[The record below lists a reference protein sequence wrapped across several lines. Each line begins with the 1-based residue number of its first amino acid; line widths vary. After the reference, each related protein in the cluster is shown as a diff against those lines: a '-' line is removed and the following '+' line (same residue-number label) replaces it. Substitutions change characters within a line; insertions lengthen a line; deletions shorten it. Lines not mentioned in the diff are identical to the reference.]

1 MYGSTAKAISH
12 YKDTK
17 NLLKLRILTENY
29 FAPHQT
35 LCRKNRYLWDKIN
48 AKMIDHLL
56 QPLVCERFQTDA
68 RYREGHLRVVNALP
82 ERLVVGLHSP
92 EIKQVAKQLSRMGGE
107 VAMPDGM
114 RRFCMGGAEV
124 IRAFE
129 AVPSESLC
137 YEETVIWGY
146 LINLEKCSLEERLA
160 MLGRY
165 VPVLDNW
172 AVCDSYCAHAKWM
185 ARADKAALWAFLE
198 RWFDSKREFEVRFA
212 VVVAMCYFLGK
223 EWFDKVFER
232 INRLDFGRI
241 KSKYKSVKGK
251 PKVAQQG
258 TVQGAEPY
266 YVRMGVAWLLA
277 TALAKFPDQTKTF
290 VRSSNLPADVVKLYI
305 RKARESLRTRTV
317 EAV

>member
-1 MYGSTAKAISH
+1 
-12 YKDTK
+12 
-17 NLLKLRILTENY
+17 
-29 FAPHQT
+29 
-35 LCRKNRYLWDKIN
+35 
-48 AKMIDHLL
+48 MIDHLL
-56 QPLVCERFQTDA
+56 QPLVCERFLTDA

-82 ERLVVGLHSP
+82 KRRVMGLHSP
-92 EIKQVAKQLSRMGGE
+92 EIKAVAKRLSREGGE
-107 VAMPDGM
+107 VVLLDGA
-114 RRFCMGGAEV
+114 CQIYTNGAEV

-129 AVPSESLC
+129 AVSSGSLH

-146 LINLEKCSLEERLA
+146 LINLEKCSLDERLE

-185 ARADKAALWAFLE
+185 VRTDKAILWAFLE
-198 RWFDSKREFEVRFA
+198 RWFDSEREFEVRFA
-212 VVVAMCYFLGK
+212 VVVAMCYFLNE
-223 EWFDKVFER
+223 EWLDKVFER
-232 INRLDFGRI
+232 INGLDFGRI
-241 KSKYKSVKGK
+241 KSKYKTAKGK

-258 TVQGAEPY
+258 TVQGTEPY

-277 TALAKFPDQTKTF
+277 TALAKFPDQTRAF

-305 RKARESLRTRTV
+305 RKVRESFRTRTV

>member
-1 MYGSTAKAISH
+1 
-12 YKDTK
+12 
-17 NLLKLRILTENY
+17 
-29 FAPHQT
+29 
-35 LCRKNRYLWDKIN
+35 
-48 AKMIDHLL
+48 MIDHHLH
-56 QPLVCERFQTDA
+56 PLVCERFRTEE

-82 ERLVVGLHSP
+82 ERCVVGLHSP
-92 EIKQVAKQLSRMGGE
+92 EIKQVAKQLSRGGGK
-107 VAMPDGM
+107 VIMPDGTHQN
-114 RRFCMGGAEV
+114 CANGAEV

-129 AVPSESLC
+129 AVSSECLC

-146 LINLEKCSLEERLA
+146 LINLEKCSLYERLA
-160 MLGRY
+160 MLVRY

-185 ARADKAALWAFLE
+185 ARADKEALWAFLE
-198 RWFDSKREFEVRFA
+198 HWFDSEHEFEVRFA
-212 VVVAMCYFLGK
+212 VVVAMCYFLNK
-223 EWFDKVFER
+223 EWLDKVFER

-241 KSKYKSVKGK
+241 ESKYKSVKGK

-277 TALAKFPDQTKTF
+277 TALAKFPDATRAF
-290 VRSSNLPADVVKLYI
+290 VRSSKLPADVIKLYI
-305 RKARESLRTRTV
+305 RKARESFRTRTV

>member
-1 MYGSTAKAISH
+1 
-12 YKDTK
+12 
-17 NLLKLRILTENY
+17 
-29 FAPHQT
+29 
-35 LCRKNRYLWDKIN
+35 
-48 AKMIDHLL
+48 MIDHLL
-56 QPLVCERFQTDA
+56 QPLVCERFLMDA
-68 RYREGHLRVVNALP
+68 RDREGHLRVVNALP
-82 ERLVVGLHSP
+82 ERRVVGLHSP
-92 EIKQVAKQLSRMGGE
+92 EIKQVAKRLSREGGE
-107 VAMPDGM
+107 VVMPDGV
-114 RRFCMGGAEV
+114 RRICANGAEV

-129 AVPSESLC
+129 AVPSECLC

-146 LINLEKCSLEERLA
+146 LINLEKCSLDERLA
-160 MLGRY
+160 ILSHY

-198 RWFDSKREFEVRFA
+198 QWFDSEREFEVRFA
-212 VVVAMCYFLGK
+212 VVVAMCYFLNE
-223 EWFDKVFER
+223 EWLDKVFER

-277 TALAKFPDQTKTF
+277 TALAKFPEQTRAF
-290 VRSSNLPADVVKLYI
+290 VRSSNLPEDVVKLYI
-305 RKARESLRTRTV
+305 RKARESFRTRTV